1 MSAHYILLP
10 IFVVI
15 MDRPEEP
22 YRPQWLRIDV
32 GGVVQGVGF
41 RPTVY
46 RVATAMCLDGTVEN
60 TSSGAT
66 IRLRA
71 DEATARRL
79 IDATIALL
87 PPMASVESVAIA
99 PCAPL
104 REVRGFS
111 IAGSR
116 GGEAENVARISP
128 DVAICGECLKD
139 FADSPR
145 RRDYPLTNCTH
156 CGPRFSITTSVPYD
170 RSFTTM
176 APFAMCPD
184 CAREYNDP
192 ADRRFH
198 AQPVACNHC
207 GPRYTML
214 MPDGQTI
221 ERFGEIAERCA
232 QALLRGEVVM
242 VKGIGG
248 YNLLADATDGGA
260 VSRLRRLKH
269 RPRKPFVVMVA
280 DIAEARRLVEADDEE
295 ARLLSSWRA
304 PVVVC
309 RRCPADGLP
318 EEVAPGCSTLG
329 VMLPYMAFHH
339 RLMELVGRPIVVT
352 SANFPGSPIIASDD
366 EALRYAASASLPLV
380 SYNREIANREDDSV
394 VRVIDGAPRIMRRS
408 RGYVPDP
415 VGLPEWP
422 SGVAGMGAD
431 ITSAWAFTTSAGIV
445 QGQYVG
451 SLLSEGGERFLKESV
466 ERLSRLMRFEPRI
479 VAVDAHP
486 GYSSSRIGREIASA
500 RGAKVVEVWHHH
512 AHALSVMAE
521 YGIGGDVIA
530 VVLDGAGAGP
540 DGTVWGSE
548 LLRCNRREFVR
559 LGHDPYLPL
568 PGGDRASLEPW
579 RMAVALTSS
588 LGRPELLPSAL
599 IEAVGE
605 ERVRVV
611 RRMIEA
617 GINSPLSCGAGRL
630 FDAVSALLGL
640 AYDNGYES
648 EAPILLENIATRSEV
663 SPYGFD
669 MDSPLSLSFLPRML
683 EDIASGADGA
693 VVSARF
699 HDTLADAWA
708 TAAIRAARK
717 EGLSTV
723 VLAGGVMNN
732 ARLAS
737 RLASAIRA
745 AGLEA
750 LLPLAVPAGDG
761 GIAVGQ
767 IAYAAQFVG
776 Q

>member
-1 MSAHYILLP
+1 
-10 IFVVI
+10 
-15 MDRPEEP
+15 MDRAEEAS
-22 YRPQWLRIDV
+22 RQQWLKIDV

-46 RVATAMCLDGTVEN
+46 RVATSMCLDGSVEN
-60 TSSGAT
+60 TTSGAT
-66 IRLRA
+66 IRIRA
-71 DEATARRL
+71 TKAIARRL
-79 IDATIALL
+79 IDAVIEQL
-87 PPMASVESVAIA
+87 PPMAVVERVGIS
-99 PCAPL
+99 PCEPL
-104 REVRGFS
+104 SGVRGFS
-111 IAGSR
+111 IAGSQ
-116 GGEAENVARISP
+116 GGVSESVARISP
-128 DVAICGECLKD
+128 DVAICRECLED

-145 RRDYPLTNCTH
+145 RKDYPLTNCTH
-156 CGPRFSITTSVPYD
+156 CGPRFSITTAVPYD
-170 RSFTTM
+170 RRFTTM
-176 APFAMCPD
+176 APYAMCGD
-184 CAREYNDP
+184 CALEYNDP
-192 ADRRFH
+192 GDRRFH
-198 AQPVACNHC
+198 AQPVACNNC
-207 GPRYTML
+207 GPRYSML
-214 MPDGQTI
+214 LPDGEVV
-221 ERFGEIAERCA
+221 ERVDEIVIRCVDCLRHGEI
-232 QALLRGEVVM
+232 VM
-242 VKGIGG
+242 VKGMGG
-248 YNLLADATDGGA
+248 YNLLADATDSDA
-260 VSRLRRLKH
+260 ISRLRTLKH
-269 RPRKPFVVMVA
+269 RPRKPFVVMVGK
-280 DIAEARRLVEADDEE
+280 IEEARTLVEVDAEE

-304 PVVVC
+304 PVVIC
-309 RRCPADGLP
+309 TGRSDARLAA
-318 EEVAPGCSTLG
+318 EVAPGCSTLG

-339 RLMELVGRPIVVT
+339 RLMGLIERPIVVT
-352 SANFPGSPIIASDD
+352 SANFPGCPIIASDED
-366 EALRYAASASLPLV
+366 ARRYAAQASLPMV
-380 SYNREIANREDDSV
+380 SYDREIANREDDSV
-394 VRVIDGAPRIMRRS
+394 VRVVDGAPRILRRS

-422 SGVAGMGAD
+422 SGITGMGAD

-451 SLLSEGGERFLKESV
+451 SLLSESGENFLRESV
-466 ERLSRLMRFEPRI
+466 ARLSRLMQFEPRI

-486 GYSSSRIGREIASA
+486 AYSSLRIGREIAA
-500 RGAKVVEVWHHH
+500 KHGAKVVEVWHHH

-521 YGIGGDVIA
+521 YGIDGDVIA
-530 VVLDGAGAGP
+530 IVLDGAGAGL

-559 LGHDPYLPL
+559 LDHGPYFPL

-579 RMAVALTSS
+579 RMAVALTSA
-588 LGRPELLPSAL
+588 LGRCDLLPSSL

-605 ERVRVV
+605 DRVRVV

-630 FDAVSALLGL
+630 FDAVAALLGL

-663 SPYGFD
+663 TPYEFD
-669 MDSPLSLSFLPRML
+669 AVDPLQLAFLREML
-683 EDIASGADGA
+683 EDIAAGEEAA

-717 EGLSTV
+717 EGLATV

-737 RLASAIRA
+737 RLASTLRKAD
-745 AGLEA
+745 LEV

-767 IAYAAQFVG
+767 IAYAAQFV
-776 Q
+776 